1 MASELCPPGSW
12 CREFPAGCVEGLL
25 TCWHC
30 PAVWLLSKNTHGC
43 FTGLFVALPEVET
56 RRGKG
61 YSPGCFLSLSL
72 NVSDQFTYLE
82 RLLQSWKKKKLG
94 GARRIQRLK
103 KLFHNDAQNKF
114 SLFTLCKR
122 PHDALL
128 GGEREFLRADQ
139 HAKSQKKPQST
150 SLTS

>member
-1 MASELCPPGSW
+1 MASELCPPELG
-12 CREFPAGCVEGLL
+12 CRVPCRL
-25 TCWHC
+25 CRR
-30 PAVWLLSKNTHGC
+30 AVNVLALSCGVALSKNTHGC

-61 YSPGCFLSLSL
+61 HSPGCFLSLSL

-82 RLLQSWKKKKLG
+82 RLLQIWKKKLG

-103 KLFHNDAQNKF
+103 KLFHNDVQNKF

-128 GGEREFLRADQ
+128 GGERGFLRAD
-139 HAKSQKKPQST
+139 
-150 SLTS
+150 